1 MSAWPDGGGR
11 AMIVMHES
19 LSHGQHGT
27 SALLEV
33 HESSPDRTAR
43 LALRGWLDAIAFGRL
58 RQRFDDLARQG
69 VRRLVLDLAELQ
81 HLDYRLAPALTET
94 LERFEA
100 RSGAVIVCGLSP
112 YLRDIFRLSG
122 CEPRLNCWPSAGTG
136 PGSPRELAS

>member
-1 MSAWPDGGGR
+1 
-11 AMIVMHES
+11 MIVMHES

-69 VRRLVLDLAELQ
+69 VRRLVLDLTELQ
-81 HLDYRLAPALTET
+81 HLDYRLVPALTET

-100 RSGAVIVCGLSP
+100 RSGAVIVCGLSS

-122 CEPRLNCWPSAGTG
+122 CEPRLNCWPSAGTA